1 MSRKI
6 DSLYVIS
13 LVTGASLSLNLLGDS
28 FLSSENRQYDASN
41 DILSSRNW
49 QYDASNDVL
58 SSENNQESGSRMP
71 ATMSYCQGMFCF
83 LITQS
88 WAAVR
93 TLVLKSH

>member
-28 FLSSENRQYDASN
+28 FLSSDNRQYGASN
-41 DILSSRNW
+41 NILSSRNE

-58 SSENNQESGSRMP
+58 SSENVLLSYNTELGSSSYTCSEES
-71 ATMSYCQGMFCF
+71 
-83 LITQS
+83 
-88 WAAVR
+88 
-93 TLVLKSH
+93 